1 MPSTPHDGAGS
12 TFTFAGVAYTV
23 TNLTYTI
30 ADNNATDNIDVSHLG
45 QTSGATVL
53 TMSRPLKGSAGDTG
67 KEVTIDYL
75 TNAGATPIAQGAT
88 GSLSITGGITLS
100 GVAATCKSSTITLAT
115 NDANKGSAS
124 FQVA

>member
-1 MPSTPHDGAGS
+1 MAATPHDGSGS

-23 TNLTYTI
+23 TNITYTI

-45 QTSGATVL
+45 QLAGATVL

-75 TNAGATPIAQGAT
+75 TNAGATPISQGAT
-88 GSLSITGGITLS
+88 GTLVVSGGITLS
-100 GVAATCKSSTITLAT
+100 AGATCKSSTITLAT

>member
-1 MPSTPHDGAGS
+1 MPATPHDGSGS
-12 TFTFAGVAYTV
+12 TFTFAGVVYTV
-23 TNLTYTI
+23 TNITYTV

-45 QTSGATVL
+45 QTAGSTVL

-75 TNAGATPIAQGAT
+75 PNAGATPIAQGVT
-88 GSLSITGGITLS
+88 GTLVITGGITLS
-100 GVAATCKSSTITLAT
+100 AAATCRSSTITLAT
-115 NDANKGSAS
+115 NDSNKGSAS

>member
-1 MPSTPHDGAGS
+1 MAATPHDSSGT
-12 TFTFAGVAYTV
+12 TFTFAGSNYTV
-23 TNLTYTI
+23 TNITYTI

-45 QTSGATVL
+45 QTTGQTVL
-53 TMSRPLKGSAGDTG
+53 TLSRPLKGSAGDTG

-75 TNAGATPIAQGAT
+75 ANAGASPISQSASGT
-88 GSLSITGGITLS
+88 LSISGGITLS

-115 NDANKGSAS
+115 NDAIKGSAS

>member
-1 MPSTPHDGAGS
+1 MPATPHDGSGS
-12 TFTFAGVAYTV
+12 TFVFAGVTYTV
-23 TNLTYTI
+23 TNISYTI

-45 QTSGATVL
+45 QTTGNTVL

-75 TNAGATPIAQGAT
+75 PNAGAVPIAQGVSGT
-88 GSLSITGGITLS
+88 LTITGGIVLS
-100 GVAATCKSSTITLAT
+100 GVVATCKSSTITLGT

>member
-1 MPSTPHDGAGS
+1 MAATPHDGSGS
-12 TFTFAGVAYTV
+12 SFTFAGTGYTV
-23 TNLTYTI
+23 TNITYTV

-45 QTSGATVL
+45 QTAGSTVL

-75 TNAGATPIAQGAT
+75 ANAGATPIAQGAT
-88 GSLSITGGITLS
+88 GTLAITGGISLS
-100 GVAATCKSSTITLAT
+100 ANATCKSSTITLAT
-115 NDANKGSAS
+115 NDSIKGSAS

>member
-1 MPSTPHDGAGS
+1 MAATPHDGSGS

-23 TNLTYTI
+23 TNITYTI

-45 QTSGATVL
+45 QVSGSTVL

-75 TNAGATPIAQGAT
+75 TSSGATPIAQGAT
-88 GSLSITGGITLS
+88 GSLSITGGITLP

-124 FQVA
+124 FQVS